1 MLRTTIR
8 KIFTFTIPPLYY
20 FMLSTLR
27 GFLSQLC
34 PCRKMECRQ
43 NTSRFPSLLSS
54 LWGPRRSQQSLS
66 VSTSTQTQTQPPA
79 PAPAPK
85 IDIAST
91 LQKKRSA
98 EQDRVSR
105 ETAQKE
111 LVDEIENLVGLE
123 NVKRQLLGVQ
133 NWVQICRRHGREP
146 RNEWYNIVFQGNPGT
161 GELVYMRH
169 DRQVPKLIEMIS

>member
-1 MLRTTIR
+1 M
-8 KIFTFTIPPLYY
+8 
-20 FMLSTLR
+20 
-27 GFLSQLC
+27 
-34 PCRKMECRQ
+34 
-43 NTSRFPSLLSS
+43 
-54 LWGPRRSQQSLS
+54 
-66 VSTSTQTQTQPPA
+66 
-79 PAPAPK
+79 
-85 IDIAST
+85 
-91 LQKKRSA
+91 
-98 EQDRVSR
+98 SR